1 MKYECISCE
10 HLGSPLCKSCQERS
24 GYKPVKEYGEMI
36 NRHKYLQEYLF
47 SLKCDCGAVP
57 KMEVEEE

>member
-10 HLGSPLCKSCQERS
+10 HLGTESCKSCQEGS
-24 GYKPVKEYGEMI
+24 GYKPVTAYPELI